1 LKNTNMENKQT
12 AVEWLVSQLNK
23 QGFSQVVTDDEI
35 QQAKEMEKQH
45 VMEFLEEYDSYIFRG
60 GDMSEEQYYNYI
72 YGN

>member
-1 LKNTNMENKQT
+1 MENKQT

>member
-1 LKNTNMENKQT
+1 MENKQT

-60 GDMSEEQYYNYI
+60 GNTSEEEYYNYI